1 MSEKNIAVI
10 KERLKVDL
18 EKLKISA
25 TVVILLTGGLIG
37 LLFKEVEILQ
47 KIILFIMGTIAD
59 MVFVFYLL
67 KLNNSIKYLLKTLEV
82 ENV

>member
-1 MSEKNIAVI
+1 MSNQKREAI

-18 EKLKISA
+18 EKMKISA
-25 TVVILLTGGLIG
+25 TIIILLTGGLIG
-37 LLFKEVEILQ
+37 LLFKEVEVVQ
-47 KIILFIMGTIAD
+47 KIILFSMGTIAY
-59 MVFVFYLL
+59 MVFVFYIL